1 VAFDTT
7 IKFLWKFGQDHFF
20 YGLPRCR
27 DKSVQTVVAQQ
38 LHLIKVID
46 ISAVGVQRVG
56 RDAVGAR
63 SFSTKLALLSHLLC
77 YRVQIGF
84 ILKSKKREVT

>member
-1 VAFDTT
+1 MAFDTT
-7 IKFLWKFGQDHFF
+7 IKCLWNCGQEQFF

-27 DKSVQTVVAQQ
+27 DRSVQTVVAQQ

-46 ISAVGVQRVG
+46 MRAVGVQRVG

-63 SFSTKLALLSHLLC
+63 SFSNKLALLSHLLC

>member
-27 DKSVQTVVAQQ
+27 DRSVQTVVAQR

-46 ISAVGVQRVG
+46 MRAVGVQRVG
-56 RDAVGAR
+56 RDAVGTR
-63 SFSTKLALLSHLLC
+63 SFSNKLALLSHLLC
-77 YRVQIGF
+77 YRVQIRF